1 MFGSLIGCTD
11 GRTSVGPAVA
21 FALNGI
27 AADYPETPAELDD
40 AGKAMSRDAQDEST
54 IALMSAFEEQRIGG
68 TSSAPVLVASA
79 RNDEGAP
86 YDPIRDVAAGWCGRS
101 VPGNCAALP

>member
-21 FALNGI
+21 FALDSI
-27 AADYPETPAELDD
+27 AADCPETPAELDD
-40 AGKAMSRDAQDEST
+40 AGKAMSRDVQDKSA

-68 TSSAPVLVASA
+68 TSSAPVPIASA
-79 RNDEGAP
+79 RNYEGAP
-86 YDPIRDVAAGWCGRS
+86 YDPIRDVAAGWYGRS